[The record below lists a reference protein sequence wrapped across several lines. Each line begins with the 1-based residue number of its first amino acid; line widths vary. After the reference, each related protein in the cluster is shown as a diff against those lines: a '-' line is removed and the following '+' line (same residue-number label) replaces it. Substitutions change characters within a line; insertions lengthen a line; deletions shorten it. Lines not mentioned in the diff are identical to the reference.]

1 VFAHDGSAPDQ
12 IRVISYRW
20 LGKAASLLSNLRLLS
35 PAMEEETY
43 LQDANASCTKEE
55 FEAMFH
61 HSHCSGIYETG
72 IDPGMSR
79 SSNDDKDGL

>member
-1 VFAHDGSAPDQ
+1 
-12 IRVISYRW
+12 
-20 LGKAASLLSNLRLLS
+20 
-35 PAMEEETY
+35 MEEETY